1 VYGACWNST
10 DCVTMNVMYPS
21 VMAVHPLSEP
31 LTLCTTV
38 GNDRR
43 HARWGGA
50 LWLESIHCA
59 RGGTARGLPYGT
71 PSGAESDM
79 VYERWGENGAV
90 TRSTQRAIERILIQ
104 RARVKG

>member
-1 VYGACWNST
+1 MLELDRLCDDERDVPLGDGGPPFVRAADAVYDSGQRQA
-10 DCVTMNVMYPS
+10 
-21 VMAVHPLSEP
+21 AR
-31 LTLCTTV
+31 TV
-38 GNDRR
+38 GRSSVVR
-43 HARWGGA
+43 IYP
-50 LWLESIHCA
+50 L